1 MSMMARMAVRQRGA
15 TVVAVAMLL
24 AGSAA
29 WAGTPTVVWQA
40 AGGYPGPF
48 SADGSVMYMGTSA
61 NFQST
66 GFQVRRASDGALL
79 KTITL
84 PAASQSYDKSAFSP
98 DKQFV
103 AISLVDSNGV
113 TKIELWSLS
122 TGSLVRTITTDA
134 VRNIRGLDISANSGL
149 VASMER
155 FAYGGGGMLRVFRTS
170 DGTLVLKRGPYLTNS
185 TAFTQFSTN
194 GGYLAFFQD
203 VAYPFGFNILRT
215 SDWSQVQQIT
225 PGNSYMIKWSGP
237 DTAASVWLRGNNS
250 LQIPYRQV
258 NVPGGLL
265 VRQVSFDDSFRYVT
279 AVTSDNKYLL
289 TYQFQTSDPTSPPA
303 NTLFF
308 LRTSDSGAQVTY
320 TFNSTIV
327 SSGTIN
333 PAGTLF
339 SYGICSSTGAC
350 TTYVAQMPALP

>member
-1 MSMMARMAVRQRGA
+1 
-15 TVVAVAMLL
+15 
-24 AGSAA
+24 
-29 WAGTPTVVWQA
+29 
-40 AGGYPGPF
+40 
-48 SADGSVMYMGTSA
+48 
-61 NFQST
+61 
-66 GFQVRRASDGALL
+66 
-79 KTITL
+79 
-84 PAASQSYDKSAFSP
+84 
-98 DKQFV
+98 
-103 AISLVDSNGV
+103 LVDSNGV

-134 VRNIRGLDISANSGL
+134 VRNIRGLDISASSGL

>member
-1 MSMMARMAVRQRGA
+1 MTTRTAAGWRGTTVAAVG
-15 TVVAVAMLL
+15 MLL
-24 AGSAA
+24 VASAA

-40 AGGYPGPF
+40 AGGYAAPF

-61 NFQST
+61 NFQNT

-84 PAASQSYDKSAFSP
+84 PAASQTYDKAAFSP

-134 VRNIRGLDISANSGL
+134 VRNIRGLDISPDSSL

-155 FAYGGGGMLRVFRTS
+155 FAYGGGGMLRIFRTS
-170 DGTLVLKRGPYLTNS
+170 DGTSVLKRGPYLTNS
-185 TAFTQFSTN
+185 TAFTKFSTN
-194 GGYLAFFQD
+194 GGYLAFFQNNGSP
-203 VAYPFGFNILRT
+203 VGFNILRT
-215 SDWSQVQQIT
+215 SDWTQVQQVA
-225 PGNSYMIKWSGP
+225 PGNSYMIQWSGP

-250 LQIPYRQV
+250 LSIPYRQV

-265 VRQVSFDDSFRYVT
+265 ARQVSFDDSSRYVT
-279 AVTSDNKYLL
+279 AVTSNNKYLFS
-289 TYQFQTSDPTSPPA
+289 YQIQSTDPSSPPG

-308 LRTSDSGAQVTY
+308 LRTSDGGAQVTY
-320 TFNSTIV
+320 TFTSTIV

-333 PAGTLF
+333 PAGTMF
-339 SYGICSSTGAC
+339 SYSICPTTGGC